1 MLITQFTFKHAIQN
15 ILVQDR
21 TKDQPHDKS
30 GMENER
36 ILLLT
41 Q

>member
-21 TKDQPHDKS
+21 TKDQPHDKAVWK
-30 GMENER
+30 MKEFCY
-36 ILLLT
+36 
-41 Q
+41 